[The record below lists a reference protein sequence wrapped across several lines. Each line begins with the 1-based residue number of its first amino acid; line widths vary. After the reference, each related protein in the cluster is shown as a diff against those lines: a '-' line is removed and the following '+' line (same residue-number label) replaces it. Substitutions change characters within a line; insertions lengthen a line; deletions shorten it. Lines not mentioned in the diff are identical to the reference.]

1 MRYTGTSLLTSVCDT
16 QNEPID
22 GNECRQCTKRVYAIH
37 ETSVCDT
44 QRTSAS
50 NAHEEDNE
58 AQVVCNESEQW
69 NAQGLCVS
77 QAAMRSKQECD
88 FWCARAACNSQN
100 TGVQEGKAGL
110 DAKQCAKEY
119 RVAAKGEHNL

>member
-1 MRYTGTSLLTSVCDT
+1 MRYTGTSLLTATSADSAL
-16 QNEPID
+16 
-22 GNECRQCTKRVYAIH
+22 NECMRYTERVYVVHKERVQAMHTKRITRREWCAM
-37 ETSVCDT
+37 
-44 QRTSAS
+44 RAS
-50 NAHEEDNE
+50 
-58 AQVVCNESEQW
+58 
-69 NAQGLCVS
+69 LCVS

-119 RVAAKGEHNL
+119 RVAAKGEHNI

>member
-1 MRYTGTSLLTSVCDT
+1 MNREFIDECMRYTGTSLLTVYAIHR
-16 QNEPID
+16 NEPID

-77 QAAMRSKQECD
+77 QAAMISKQEGVI
-88 FWCARAACNSQN
+88 FGVHEQRVTAR
-100 TGVQEGKAGL
+100 TQECKKA
-110 DAKQCAKEY
+110 KP
-119 RVAAKGEHNL
+119 V